1 MAPHEEMSRDPADRN
16 GLQNAKRSHRADQR
30 CSEADGK
37 VLGKEE
43 AAVSR
48 VDTADLGKR
57 TCSDHS
63 IAEDAAVSR
72 ARSGHAGCGGR
83 CAFGSLSRYL
93 KDRRALNGGDLG
105 VAHRAQIGPEPE
117 PVHEM
122 ESRSA
127 HVR

>member
-1 MAPHEEMSRDPADRN
+1 MAPREETSRDLADQN
-16 GLQNAKRSHRADQR
+16 GLQNAKRSHRVDQR
-30 CSEADGK
+30 CSEAAGK
-37 VLGKEE
+37 VLEKEE

-48 VDTADLGKR
+48 VDTADLGRR
-57 TCSDHS
+57 TCWGHS

-72 ARSGHAGCGGR
+72 AHSGHEGCGGH
-83 CAFGSLSRYL
+83 CAFESLSRYL
-93 KDRRALNGGDLG
+93 KDRRALNGGDLD
-105 VAHRAQIGPEPE
+105 VAHRVRIGPGPG